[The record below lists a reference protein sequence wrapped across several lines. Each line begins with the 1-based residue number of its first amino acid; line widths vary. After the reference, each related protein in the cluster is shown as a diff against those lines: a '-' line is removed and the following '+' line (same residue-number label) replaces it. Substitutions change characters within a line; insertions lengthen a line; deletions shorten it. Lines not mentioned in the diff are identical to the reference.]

1 MAARRENKKHED
13 SGTIAEPDDDLVQ
26 LEAEHEL
33 DIDDSEESKQGNS
46 ASLGSN
52 NAEVYSDLPLKT
64 NSKIKI
70 KDALMSKPISS
81 DAKIIE
87 NTQQDNLASPEEVHA
102 EEVKQSDMEAKIEN
116 PFIETNMLTQPA
128 QNEELKEFLR
138 PENQTGND
146 VNYAKDDE
154 VNLLCE
160 DEKINEVLEPV
171 KKSSNYKYDLLD
183 LLFSF
188 ILRSD
193 SKKSEQINAV
203 LSGYLQKVV
212 LVLLNYKQKEV
223 MNYIYNKEGLMDKL
237 LEHVYDKSICDIII
251 KVLNISNQTTQTNN
265 NSVNNDSG
273 EIFRSPRCN
282 VSQREESVNYSTNY
296 EASRNEIIN
305 KLIDKLIRAKEVEE
319 YWNTS
324 AILCEMAKFS
334 QLFEFLSSL
343 EIMDKIS
350 IGLENDD
357 EEGIKHTLKLY
368 NVILREYSKDGTNKR
383 INISNLADEG
393 EEDTPEQDNDN
404 LELKLDGH
412 DDLVRERNSS
422 VDKSADQSGSNL
434 SKSVNVKEN
443 DKEKQFLSSI
453 TTVLP
458 LIVQLIND
466 DVNPKYIDSSF
477 KPHIQTFGGMKL
489 EAVEMIRIITSK
501 F

>member
-1 MAARRENKKHED
+1 M
-13 SGTIAEPDDDLVQ
+13 
-26 LEAEHEL
+26 
-33 DIDDSEESKQGNS
+33 
-46 ASLGSN
+46 
-52 NAEVYSDLPLKT
+52 
-64 NSKIKI
+64 
-70 KDALMSKPISS
+70 
-81 DAKIIE
+81 
-87 NTQQDNLASPEEVHA
+87 
-102 EEVKQSDMEAKIEN
+102 
-116 PFIETNMLTQPA
+116 
-128 QNEELKEFLR
+128 
-138 PENQTGND
+138 
-146 VNYAKDDE
+146 
-154 VNLLCE
+154 
-160 DEKINEVLEPV
+160 
-171 KKSSNYKYDLLD
+171 
-183 LLFSF
+183 
-188 ILRSD
+188 
-193 SKKSEQINAV
+193 
-203 LSGYLQKVV
+203 
-212 LVLLNYKQKEV
+212 
-223 MNYIYNKEGLMDKL
+223 
-237 LEHVYDKSICDIII
+237 
-251 KVLNISNQTTQTNN
+251 
-265 NSVNNDSG
+265 
-273 EIFRSPRCN
+273 
-282 VSQREESVNYSTNY
+282 NYSTNY

-393 EEDTPEQDNDN
+393 EEDTAEQDNDN
-404 LELKLDGH
+404 LGLKLDGQ
-412 DDLVRERNSS
+412 DDAVRERNSS

-466 DVNPKYIDSSF
+466 DVNPKYIDSTF
-477 KPHIQTFGGMKL
+477 KPHLKTFGGMKL